1 MAASIRRTLSRG
13 ELARRTG
20 VNGETIRYFER
31 IGIISVPQRTEGGHR
46 VYDEGHVRTLSFVRR
61 ARGLGFSPGEVRAIL
76 DLGGP
81 GKAGCAEVQ
90 DIAERHLE
98 QVRAK
103 IADLREIEGL
113 LAATVERCSGKSA
126 PDCAVIEMIEH
137 SRPDH
142 SIEPMSDAPVG

>member
-1 MAASIRRTLSRG
+1 MAASRRRTLSRG

-31 IGIISVPQRTEGGHR
+31 IGVISEPQRTEGGHR

-61 ARGLGFSPGEVRAIL
+61 ARGLGFSPAEVRAIL

-81 GKAGCAEVQ
+81 GKACCAEVQ
-90 DIAERHLE
+90 HIAERHLE
-98 QVRAK
+98 QVRGK

-113 LAATVERCSGKSA
+113 LAATVERCSGESE
-126 PDCAVIEMIEH
+126 PVCAVIDLIERP
-137 SRPDH
+137 RPDQ
-142 SIEPMSDAPVG
+142 SI

>member
-1 MAASIRRTLSRG
+1 MISSVKRTLSRG
-13 ELARRTG
+13 DLARRTG
-20 VNGETIRYFER
+20 VNAETIRYFER
-31 IGIISVPQRTEGGHR
+31 IGVISEPLRTEGGHR

-81 GKAGCAEVQ
+81 GKACCAEVQ

-103 IADLREIEGL
+103 IADLREIESL
-113 LAATVERCSGKSA
+113 LAATIARCSGQSE
-126 PDCAVIEMIEH
+126 PDCAVIDMIEH

-142 SIEPMSDAPVG
+142 SIGPMSDALVG

>member
-1 MAASIRRTLSRG
+1 MALTRRALSRG

-31 IGIISVPQRTEGGHR
+31 IGILTEPPRTAGGHR

-61 ARGLGFSPGEVRAIL
+61 ARGLGFSPTEVRAIL
-76 DLGGP
+76 ELGGP
-81 GKAGCAEVQ
+81 GKACCAAVQ

-98 QVRAK
+98 QVRTK
-103 IADLREIEGL
+103 IADLREIESL
-113 LAATVERCSGKSA
+113 LAATVARCSGQ
-126 PDCAVIEMIEH
+126 PEPECAVIDMIEH
-137 SRPDH
+137 SWPDH